1 MKRLRSVNWVEV
13 GVLILIKT
21 AKPLRLLVFPFGV
34 LGSAGAMG
42 KYAAALA
49 MLVLFT
55 VGSPTPSRAQAMG
68 DVSVVFAKAGL
79 IVGAGRGR
87 GVLTYRGHD
96 YPFRVSGL
104 SLGITVGASA
114 VRLTGHVSGLREV
127 KDFAGTY
134 DAVGGGGALIGGA
147 SGVQLTNAKGVTISL
162 QGPAAGLEFAANRS
176 GIRISIK

>member
-1 MKRLRSVNWVEV
+1 M
-13 GVLILIKT
+13 IKT
-21 AKPLRLLVFPFGV
+21 AKPLRLSVFPFGI
-34 LGSAGAMG
+34 LGVVRARWG
-42 KYAAALA
+42 KDAAALA

-68 DVSVVFAKAGL
+68 DVSVVFAKAGR

-114 VRLTGHVSGLREV
+114 VRLTGTCFRLARSE
-127 KDFAGTY
+127 DFRRY
-134 DAVGGGGALIGGA
+134 
-147 SGVQLTNAKGVTISL
+147 
-162 QGPAAGLEFAANRS
+162 
-176 GIRISIK
+176 